1 VKPAVVVFD
10 VTGTLLDLSPL
21 KIDFEDV
28 FGSSDPMGEWFARML
43 HGSLVSNHL
52 NDYRA
57 FGVIGVE
64 ALLLVA
70 ERHGV
75 DLDEATAT
83 EVVTRLAI
91 LPAHLDVI
99 PALERLLDAGFRT
112 AALTNGS
119 TKAANVQIEN
129 AGLHTFIQRVVSVE
143 EVGRFKTDAGTYRHA
158 AQVMDVHVSQ
168 TVLISAHDWDVAGA
182 LAAGSGAAYVRRPG
196 MTWSLPAAKPEVVG
210 SDLTE
215 IADLLIDEH

>member
-1 VKPAVVVFD
+1 VKPDLVIFD
-10 VTGTLLDLSPL
+10 VNETLLDMSPL

-28 FGSSDPMGEWFARML
+28 FGTSAPMGEWFARML
-43 HGSLVSNHL
+43 HGAAVANQL
-52 NDYRA
+52 DQYRA

-83 EVVTRLAI
+83 EVVTRLSI
-91 LPAHLDVI
+91 LPAHKDVI

-112 AALTNGS
+112 AVLTNGS

-129 AGLHTFIQRVVSVE
+129 AGLHPFIQRVISVE
-143 EVGRFKTDAGTYRHA
+143 EVERFKPDPVVYRHA
-158 AQVMDVHVSQ
+158 ARVMGAKVNDSMM
-168 TVLISAHDWDVAGA
+168 IASHDWDVVGAMKAGA
-182 LAAGSGAAYVRRPG
+182 QAAFLRRPG
-196 MTWSLPAAKPEVVG
+196 SLWSLPNRMPDLVG
-210 SDLTE
+210 SDLVQ
-215 IADLLIDEH
+215 IADHLIAK

>member
-1 VKPAVVVFD
+1 MKPELLVFD
-10 VTGTLLDLSPL
+10 VNETLLDLSPL

-28 FGSSDPMGEWFARML
+28 FGKSAPMGEWFARML
-43 HGSLVSNHL
+43 HGALVANQL
-52 NDYRA
+52 DEYRA

-64 ALLLVA
+64 ALMLVA

-75 DLDEATAT
+75 ELDEATAT

-99 PALERLLDAGFRT
+99 PAFERLLDAGFRT

-129 AGLHTFIQRVVSVE
+129 AGLHTFIQRVISVE
-143 EVGRFKTDAGTYRHA
+143 EVGRFKPDPATYRHA

-168 TVLISAHDWDVAGA
+168 SMVIASHDWDVAGA
-182 LAAGSGAAYVRRPG
+182 MKAGAQGAFLKRPG
-196 MTWSLPAAKPEVVG
+196 SLWSLPSAMPDLVA
-210 SDLTE
+210 SDLRE
-215 IADLLIDEH
+215 IADQLIAG

>member
-1 VKPAVVVFD
+1 MKPELLVFD
-10 VTGTLLDLSPL
+10 VNETLLDMSPL
-21 KIDFEDV
+21 RIDFEDV
-28 FGSSDPMGEWFARML
+28 FGSADALGEWFARLL

-52 NDYRA
+52 DDYRA

-70 ERHGV
+70 ERRGV

-83 EVVTRLAI
+83 ELVTRLAI

-99 PALERLLDAGFRT
+99 PALEGLLDAGFRT

-129 AGLHTFIQRVVSVE
+129 AGLHTFIQRVISVE
-143 EVGRFKTDAGTYRHA
+143 ELGRFKPDPATYRHA
-158 AQVMDVHVSQ
+158 AHVMDVDVAQSM
-168 TVLISAHDWDVAGA
+168 LISAHDWDVAGA
-182 LAAGSGAAYVRRPG
+182 LNAGASAAFVQRPG
-196 MTWSLPAAKPEVVG
+196 GFWSLPGPMPEVFG
-210 SDLTE
+210 ADLKA
-215 IADLLIDEH
+215 IADQLIG

>member
-1 VKPAVVVFD
+1 MRPELLVFD
-10 VTGTLLDLSPL
+10 VNETLLDMSPL

-28 FGSSDPMGEWFARML
+28 FGTADAMGEWFARLL
-43 HGSLVSNHL
+43 HGSLVSNQL
-52 NDYRA
+52 DDYRA

-70 ERHGV
+70 ERRGITI
-75 DLDEATAT
+75 DEATAT
-83 EVVTRLAI
+83 ELVTRLAI

-129 AGLHTFIQRVVSVE
+129 AGLHTFIQRVISVE
-143 EVGRFKTDAGTYRHA
+143 EIGRFKPDAATYRHA
-158 AQVMDVHVSQ
+158 AQVMDVHVSKAM
-168 TVLISAHDWDVAGA
+168 LISAHDWDVSGALGAGA
-182 LAAGSGAAYVRRPG
+182 SAAFVRRPG
-196 MTWSLPAAKPEVVG
+196 CMWSLPGPMPEVVG
-210 SDLTE
+210 ADLRE
-215 IADLLIDEH
+215 IADQVIG

>member
-1 VKPAVVVFD
+1 MRPELVVFD
-10 VTGTLLDLSPL
+10 VNETLLDLSPL
-21 KIDFEDV
+21 RIDFEDV
-28 FGSSDPMGEWFARML
+28 FGTAEPLGEWFARLL

-52 NDYRA
+52 GDYRA

-64 ALLLVA
+64 ALLQVA

-91 LPAHLDVI
+91 LPVHLDVI

-112 AALTNGS
+112 AALTNSS

-143 EVGRFKTDAGTYRHA
+143 EVGRFKPDPSTYRHA
-158 AQVMDVHVSQ
+158 AQVMDVQIASSMLV
-168 TVLISAHDWDVAGA
+168 SAHDWDVAGA
-182 LAAGSGAAYVRRPG
+182 LQAGAGAAFIRRPRL
-196 MTWSLPAAKPEVVG
+196 MWSLPRPMPDVTG
-210 SDLTE
+210 TDLTG
-215 IADLLIDEH
+215 IADQLIAG

>member
-1 VKPAVVVFD
+1 VRPELLVFD
-10 VTGTLLDLSPL
+10 VNETLLDMSPL
-21 KIDFEDV
+21 RVDFEDV
-28 FGSSDPMGEWFARML
+28 FGTGDAMGEWFARLL

-52 NDYRA
+52 EEYRA

-64 ALLLVA
+64 ALMVVA
-70 ERHGV
+70 ERRGAA
-75 DLDEATAT
+75 LDEATAT
-83 EVVTRLAI
+83 ELVTRLAI

-143 EVGRFKTDAGTYRHA
+143 EVRRFKPDLATYRHV
-158 AQVMDVHVSQ
+158 AQVMDLHVSR
-168 TVLISAHDWDVAGA
+168 TMLISAHDWDVAGA
-182 LAAGSGAAYVRRPG
+182 MAAGASAAFVRRPG
-196 MTWSLPAAKPEVVG
+196 SLWSLPSETPEVIG
-210 SDLTE
+210 ADLRE
-215 IADLLIDEH
+215 IADQLIR

>member
-1 VKPAVVVFD
+1 MKPELLVFD
-10 VTGTLLDLSPL
+10 VNETLLDMSPL

-28 FGSSDPMGEWFARML
+28 FGTSDPMGEWFARML
-43 HGSLVSNHL
+43 HGSLVSNQL
-52 NDYRA
+52 GDYRA

-70 ERHGV
+70 ERHGI

-91 LPAHLDVI
+91 LPVHLDVI

-143 EVGRFKTDAGTYRHA
+143 EVGRFKPDPATYRHA

-168 TVLISAHDWDVAGA
+168 SMLISTHDWDVAGA
-182 LAAGSGAAYVRRPG
+182 IDAGADAAFVRRPG
-196 MTWSLPAAKPEVVG
+196 SLWSLPGPMPDVVG
-210 SDLTE
+210 TNLRE
-215 IADLLIDEH
+215 IADRLIG

>member
-1 VKPAVVVFD
+1 VANE
-10 VTGTLLDLSPL
+10 LD
-21 KIDFEDV
+21 
-28 FGSSDPMGEWFARML
+28 
-43 HGSLVSNHL
+43 
-52 NDYRA
+52 DYRA

-64 ALLLVA
+64 ALLSMSERRGVA
-70 ERHGV
+70 
-75 DLDEATAT
+75 LDEATAT
-83 EVVTRLAI
+83 ELVTRLAI

-143 EVGRFKTDAGTYRHA
+143 EVGRFKPDPATYRHV
-158 AQVMDVHVSQ
+158 AQVMDLHVSQ

-182 LAAGSGAAYVRRPG
+182 LGAGASAAFVRRPG
-196 MTWSLPAAKPEVVG
+196 SLWSLPTETPEVIG
-210 SDLTE
+210 TDLRE
-215 IADLLIDEH
+215 IADHLID

>member
-1 VKPAVVVFD
+1 MRPEVLVFD
-10 VTGTLLDLSPL
+10 VNGTLLDLSPL

-28 FGSSDPMGEWFARML
+28 FGKTAPMGEWFARML
-43 HGSLVSNHL
+43 HGSLVANQL
-52 NDYRA
+52 DDYRA

-70 ERHGV
+70 EKHGV
-75 DLDEATAT
+75 DLDEGTAT

-129 AGLHTFIQRVVSVE
+129 AGLHTFIQRVISVE
-143 EVGRFKTDAGTYRHA
+143 EVGRFKPDPVTYRHA
-158 AQVMDVHVSQ
+158 AQVMDVHISQ
-168 TVLISAHDWDVAGA
+168 SMLIAAHDWDVAGA
-182 LAAGSGAAYVRRPG
+182 AKAGAQSAFVRRPG
-196 MTWSLPAAKPEVVG
+196 SLWSLPNPMPEVAG
-210 SDLTE
+210 RDLTE
-215 IADLLIDEH
+215 IADRLIG

>member
-1 VKPAVVVFD
+1 VKPELLVFD
-10 VTGTLLDLSPL
+10 VNETLLDLSPL

-28 FGSSDPMGEWFARML
+28 FGSSDAMGEWFARLL
-43 HGSLVSNHL
+43 HGSLVANQL
-52 NDYRA
+52 DDYRA

-70 ERHGV
+70 ERRGV

-112 AALTNGS
+112 AVLTNSS

-129 AGLHTFIQRVVSVE
+129 AGLHTFIQRVISVE
-143 EVGRFKTDAGTYRHA
+143 EVGRFKPDPATYRHA
-158 AQVMDVHVSQ
+158 AQAMDVEVGKSL
-168 TVLISAHDWDVAGA
+168 LISAHDWDVAGA
-182 LAAGSGAAYVRRPG
+182 LQAGAGAAFVRRPG
-196 MTWSLPAAKPEVVG
+196 SLWSLPRAMPDVTG
-210 SDLTE
+210 SELTE
-215 IADLLIDEH
+215 IADQLIAG

>member
-1 VKPAVVVFD
+1 MKPELLVFD
-10 VTGTLLDLSPL
+10 VNETLLDLSPL
-21 KIDFEDV
+21 RIDFEDV
-28 FGSSDPMGEWFARML
+28 FGGSAPMGEWFARML
-43 HGSLVSNHL
+43 HGSLVSNQL
-52 NDYRA
+52 GDYRA

-70 ERHGV
+70 ERHGI

-143 EVGRFKTDAGTYRHA
+143 EIGRFKPDPATYRHA
-158 AQVMDVHVSQ
+158 AQVMDVHVSKSM
-168 TVLISAHDWDVAGA
+168 LLSAHDWDVAGA
-182 LAAGSGAAYVRRPG
+182 VGAGAGAAFVRRPG
-196 MTWSLPAAKPEVVG
+196 ALWSLPQPMPEVVG
-210 SDLTE
+210 SNLRE
-215 IADLLIDEH
+215 IADQLIG

>member
-1 VKPAVVVFD
+1 VKPELLVFD
-10 VTGTLLDLSPL
+10 VNETLLDLSPL

-28 FGSSDPMGEWFARML
+28 FGQSQPMGEWFGRML
-43 HGSLVSNHL
+43 HGSLVANQL
-52 NDYRA
+52 DEYRA

-129 AGLHTFIQRVVSVE
+129 AGLHTFIQRVISVE
-143 EVGRFKTDAGTYRHA
+143 EVGRFKPDPLVYQHA
-158 AQVMDVHVSQ
+158 AKVMGVEVEHSM
-168 TVLISAHDWDVAGA
+168 LIASHDWDVVGAMKAGA
-182 LAAGSGAAYVRRPG
+182 QGAFLSRPG
-196 MTWSLPAAKPEVVG
+196 SLWSMPNPMPEVV
-210 SDLTE
+210 SRDLVQM
-215 IADLLIDEH
+215 ADQLIDL

>member
-1 VKPAVVVFD
+1 MKPELLVFD
-10 VTGTLLDLSPL
+10 VNETLLDLSPL
-21 KIDFEDV
+21 KVDFEDV
-28 FGSSDPMGEWFARML
+28 FGRSEPMGEWFARML
-43 HGSLVSNHL
+43 HGALVANQL
-52 NDYRA
+52 DAYRA

-75 DLDEATAT
+75 ELDEATAT

-112 AALTNGS
+112 ATLTNGS

-129 AGLHTFIQRVVSVE
+129 AGLHTFIQRVISVE
-143 EVGRFKTDAGTYRHA
+143 EVGRFKPDPVTYRHA
-158 AQVMDVHVSQ
+158 AQVMDVDVSRSM
-168 TVLISAHDWDVAGA
+168 LISCHDWDVAGA
-182 LAAGSGAAYVRRPG
+182 VKAGAQGAFVKRPG
-196 MTWSLPAAKPEVVG
+196 SLWSLPGPMPGVVG
-210 SDLTE
+210 SDLRE
-215 IADLLIDEH
+215 IADQMIAL

>member
-1 VKPAVVVFD
+1 MRPVVVVFD
-10 VTGTLLDLSPL
+10 VNETLLDMSPL
-21 KIDFEDV
+21 RIDFEDV
-28 FGSSDPMGEWFARML
+28 FGTSEPLGEWFARML
-43 HGSLVSNHL
+43 HGSLVANQL
-52 NDYRA
+52 DDYRA

-99 PALERLLDAGFRT
+99 PALEQLLDAGFRT
-112 AALTNGS
+112 AALTNSS

-129 AGLHTFIQRVVSVE
+129 AGLHTFIQRVISVE
-143 EVGRFKTDAGTYRHA
+143 EVGRFKPDPVTYQHA
-158 AQVMDVHVSQ
+158 ATVMDVEIGRSM
-168 TVLISAHDWDVAGA
+168 LIAAHDWDVAGA
-182 LAAGSGAAYVRRPG
+182 LHAGAQAAFIKRPG
-196 MTWSLPAAKPEVVG
+196 STWSLPTPMPEIVAD
-210 SDLTE
+210 DLRV
-215 IADLLIDEH
+215 IADQLIAG

>member
-1 VKPAVVVFD
+1 MKPELLVFD
-10 VTGTLLDLSPL
+10 VNETLLDLSPL

-28 FGSSDPMGEWFARML
+28 FGTSEPMGEWFGRML
-43 HGSLVSNHL
+43 HGSLVANQL
-52 NDYRA
+52 DEYRA

-129 AGLHTFIQRVVSVE
+129 AGLHTFIQRVISVE
-143 EVGRFKTDAGTYRHA
+143 EVGRFKPDPATYLHA
-158 AQVMDVHVSQ
+158 AQAMDVEIGRSM
-168 TVLISAHDWDVAGA
+168 LISAHDWDVAGA
-182 LAAGSGAAYVRRPG
+182 LQAGAEAAFVRRPG
-196 MTWSLPAAKPEVVG
+196 SLWSLPRSMPDLTG
-210 SDLTE
+210 SELTE
-215 IADLLIDEH
+215 IADQLIAG

>member
-1 VKPAVVVFD
+1 VKPEHLVFD
-10 VTGTLLDLSPL
+10 VNETLLDLSPL
-21 KIDFEDV
+21 KIDFEDL
-28 FGSSDPMGEWFARML
+28 FGKAAPIGEWFARML
-43 HGSLVSNHL
+43 HGSLVANQL
-52 NDYRA
+52 DEYRA

-70 ERHGV
+70 EKHGV

-129 AGLHTFIQRVVSVE
+129 AGLHTFIQRVISVE
-143 EVGRFKTDAGTYRHA
+143 EVGRFKPDPATYRHA
-158 AQVMDVHVSQ
+158 AQAMDVHVSDSM
-168 TVLISAHDWDVAGA
+168 LIAAHDWDVAGA
-182 LAAGSGAAYVRRPG
+182 MRAGAQAAFVRRPG
-196 MTWSLPAAKPEVVG
+196 SLWGLPIPPPPLVG
-210 SDLTE
+210 RDLTA
-215 IADLLIDEH
+215 IADKLLA

>member
-1 VKPAVVVFD
+1 MKPELLVFD
-10 VTGTLLDLSPL
+10 VNETLLDMSPL
-21 KIDFEDV
+21 RIDFEDV
-28 FGSSDPMGEWFARML
+28 FGDPDAMGEWFARLL
-43 HGSLVSNHL
+43 HGSLVSNQL
-52 NDYRA
+52 DEYRA

-70 ERHGV
+70 ERRGV

-99 PALERLLDAGFRT
+99 PALEQLLDAGFRT

-129 AGLHTFIQRVVSVE
+129 AGLHTFIQRVISVE
-143 EVGRFKTDAGTYRHA
+143 EVGRFKPDPATYRHA
-158 AQVMDVHVSQ
+158 AQVMDVHVSKSM
-168 TVLISAHDWDVAGA
+168 LISAHDWDVAGA
-182 LAAGSGAAYVRRPG
+182 VGAGASAAFVRRPG
-196 MTWSLPAAKPEVVG
+196 YVWSLPGPMPETVG
-210 SDLTE
+210 TDLKE
-215 IADLLIDEH
+215 IADQLIG